1 MALSLTYYLTVLAI
15 KVKGVKKSFSKN
27 PVDYLRLRKDNVPYP
42 KGSFYKAEN
51 VILSHIGDTKVTEI
65 KKSPDKLLVFV
76 HGGAFV
82 SGPVQHHWDT
92 VKKLSKRTNFSIWL
106 CDYPKAPEN
115 KLSTINRNIDEV
127 YRVARSRYKEVV
139 LIGDSVGGTL
149 ILTLTQRLLKK
160 EEELP
165 SKLILLSPVVDASFT
180 NPDIH
185 QVEPKDPM
193 LAKVGVV
200 SAKMMCIEDED
211 LKNKSVSPLYG
222 SFAGF
227 PQTHLFLAE
236 YDISYPDQ
244 LLLYKELEKE
254 KINMTILIGE
264 KMPHIWPLLPIMKEA
279 SEALDKIIELLVD

>member
-15 KVKGVKKSFSKN
+15 KLKGVKKSFSQD
-27 PVDYLRLRKDNVPYP
+27 PVDYLRLRKDNVPSP
-42 KGSFYKAEN
+42 KNRFYTAEN
-51 VILSHIGDTKVTEI
+51 VIVSHIGDTNVTEI
-65 KKSPDKLLVFV
+65 KKKPDKLLVFV

-92 VKKLSKRTNFSIWL
+92 VKKLSKRTSFSIWL

-149 ILTLTQRLLKK
+149 ILTLTQRLLEK

-165 SKLILLSPVVDASFT
+165 SKLILISPVVDASFT

-222 SFAGF
+222 SFTGF
-227 PQTHLFLAE
+227 PQIHLFLAE

-244 LLLYKELEKE
+244 LLLCKELEKE
-254 KINMTILIGE
+254 KINKTILIGE

-279 SEALDKIIELLVD
+279 SEALDKIIELLGD